1 MRPGGSSDEA
11 ACPPNAVMPGAYGNA
26 VARIS
31 VGNAAAWSAYGNAVA
46 QSNIGNAPAWSGH
59 RCAVALSAIKRRD
72 ARAPVVINA
81 RAAVRA
87 EVGGVERWA
96 RELATRLPALR
107 PERYRVVA
115 PPRALAHRAGQ
126 AWEQAVLPVAARDA
140 ELLLS
145 PANLAPL
152 AGRGNVVVIHDA
164 APLRG
169 PEWYGRAYGRWHRT
183 MLPRIARRAR
193 LVIVPSRFVAD
204 ELSTLL
210 GLPIERM
217 RVVVPGAGLP
227 PAADRPPAPP
237 GLDRPYV
244 LAVGTDTARKN
255 LGLLD
260 ALAPELERHGLD
272 VVIAGGG
279 RPYMTPGGGRA
290 RRLGYVQEALLPA
303 LYANAAVLAMPS
315 TYEGFGLP
323 CIEAMAT
330 GTPVVAARR
339 AALPETCGD
348 AALLVDPDDRAA
360 FARALVEAAHDD
372 ATRARLIAAGRARA
386 ATFTWERTATGI
398 DGAIGALLTS

>member
-1 MRPGGSSDEA
+1 
-11 ACPPNAVMPGAYGNA
+11 MPT
-26 VARIS
+26 
-31 VGNAAAWSAYGNAVA
+31 
-46 QSNIGNAPAWSGH
+46 
-59 RCAVALSAIKRRD
+59 
-72 ARAPVVINA
+72 APVAINA

-96 RELATRLPALR
+96 RELAARLPALR

-115 PPRALAHRAGQ
+115 PPRALAHRAGH
-126 AWEQAVLPVAARDA
+126 AWEQALLPIAARDA

-169 PEWYGRAYGRWHRT
+169 PEWYGRAYGRWHRV

-204 ELSTLL
+204 ELSLLL
-210 GLPIERM
+210 GLPIEQM
-217 RVVVPGAGLP
+217 RVVAPGAWEP
-227 PAADRPPAPP
+227 RAAARPPAPP

-244 LAVGTDTARKN
+244 LAVGTDSARKN

-260 ALAPELERHGLD
+260 ALAPDLERAGLD
-272 VVIAGGG
+272 VVIAGGA
-279 RPYMTPGGGRA
+279 RPYMARGGGRA
-290 RRLGYVQEALLPA
+290 RRLGYVSENLLPA

-315 TYEGFGLP
+315 LYEGFGLP
-323 CIEAMAT
+323 CIEAMAA
-330 GTPVVAARR
+330 GTPVVAASR

-348 AALLVDPDDRAA
+348 AALLVDPGDRAA
-360 FARALVEAAHDD
+360 FGGALVEAAHDD
-372 ATRARLIAAGRARA
+372 AVRARLIAAGRKRA
-386 ATFTWERTATGI
+386 AGFTWERTAARV
-398 DGAIGALLTS
+398 DAVVGALLGR